1 MSERQRELYDIIIE
15 LPEELFN
22 KAFDYLEY
30 LKFLAAMDDGPEDL
44 KIKSKED
51 LINKL
56 NKGLDDIKNGR
67 VVSVDEAFNEAEKL
81 LAE

>member
-1 MSERQRELYDIIIE
+1 MSERQRELYNIIIE
-15 LPEELFN
+15 LPEKLFD

-30 LKFLAAMDDGPEDL
+30 LKFLAAMDEGPEAL

-51 LINKL
+51 LVNKL

-67 VVSVDEAFNEAEKL
+67 VLASDEAFNEAEKL

>member
-15 LPEELFN
+15 LPEELFD

-30 LKFLAAMDDGPEDL
+30 LKFLAAMDEGPEAL

-51 LINKL
+51 LVNKL

-67 VVSVDEAFNEAEKL
+67 VLSSEEAFNEADKL

>member
-1 MSERQRELYDIIIE
+1 MSERQRELYNIIVE

-30 LKFLAAMDDGPEDL
+30 LKFLAAMDEGPEAL
-44 KIKSKED
+44 KIKGKED
-51 LINKL
+51 LVNKL

-67 VVSVDEAFNEAEKL
+67 VLSSEEAFNEAEKL

>member
-1 MSERQRELYDIIIE
+1 MSEKQRELYNIIID
-15 LPEELFN
+15 LPEELFD

-30 LKFLAAMDDGPEDL
+30 LKFLAAMDEGPEGL

-51 LINKL
+51 LVNKL

-67 VVSVDEAFNEAEKL
+67 VVSNDEAFNEAEKL